1 MRIILFIIDNSI
13 LKMFIEYIK
22 HKFKKQYQT
31 YKYPLIIVVYKINI
45 LHTSIY
51 DNDKKN
57 LLLSFYLTEFPI
69 K

>member
-1 MRIILFIIDNSI
+1 
-13 LKMFIEYIK
+13 MFIEYIK